1 VRTLAARFFV
11 RFNDT
16 GRLMEDQLLNGL
28 FEKQGLKR
36 VEPTQAFRDEFH
48 GAAQKAREKLPDSLV
63 SHEMLQKIQ
72 AWQAEYQKERHAS
85 RETIR

>member
-1 VRTLAARFFV
+1 MRSLPTTLSA

-16 GRLMEDQLLNGL
+16 GRLMEDALLNGL

-36 VEPTQAFRDEFH
+36 IEPSQAFRDEF
-48 GAAQKAREKLPDSLV
+48 AAEAQKARAKLPESLV
-63 SHEMLQKIQ
+63 AKEMLQKIQ

-85 RETIR
+85 AREAR